1 MKTQENEAKV
11 VWVKRVEKGL
21 GAVDMFSIKV
31 GEHIRLQDSYV
42 VRIWDVA
49 YVKESRLDGRFVC
62 YNADGNQ
69 LVVIWNARGRVKE
82 DELDES
88 VYGRFT
94 D

>member
-1 MKTQENEAKV
+1 METQENEAKV
-11 VWVKRVEKGL
+11 VWVKQVENGL
-21 GAVDMFSIKV
+21 GAVALYSIKA
-31 GEHIRLQDSYV
+31 GEHIKLQDSYV
-42 VRIWDVA
+42 VRIWNVA

-88 VYGRFT
+88 VYGKL
-94 D
+94 